1 MGKPEFFRKMEE
13 LGLALSYDNI
23 RVKTGHSE
31 FLPTEVDL
39 SSKFSRN
46 VPLKRPIVSSP
57 MDTVTEHH
65 MAIAMAKLGGL
76 GIIHR
81 KLSLA
86 EQIHCVERVKFHLLG
101 FVEKPI
107 CVNEN
112 DTVEELLKRR
122 EEKEY
127 SFHSSPVI
135 NNEGKLVGVLTADD
149 FDFCLDL
156 KVKVSSIMSTNL
168 VTGAKDISF
177 EKAFQKMREAKKK
190 LLPLLD
196 ASNNIAG
203 MYVWSDVRRTVTG
216 NKEGYNLDASGRL
229 RVGAAVGVGEE
240 ALERA
245 EQLSRRGVDVIVIDT
260 AHGDAKFVIW
270 TLKEMK
276 KLFSCDVVVG
286 NISEPGSA
294 KRLADAGADGI
305 KVGQGPGSICT
316 TRIIA
321 GIGCPQ
327 VTAVY
332 NCAEAI
338 KGTGIPICADGGINY
353 SGDITVA
360 LAIGADCV
368 MIGNL
373 FAGTDEAPG
382 EVIMK
387 KGRPYKFYRGMG
399 SLSAMQE
406 SLASRERYGQAGQK
420 PGKLVPEGIEGVV
433 PYKGEVARIFEQLV
447 GGLSSGMGYIG
458 ASSIRELSE
467 KSDFYRIDAAGLRES
482 HPHNVTITREAPN
495 YAAQIEEEG
504 L

>member
-1 MGKPEFFRKMEE
+1 MGKAEFFRKMEE
-13 LGLALSYDNI
+13 LGLALSYDNV
-23 RVKTGHSE
+23 RAKTGHSE
-31 FLPTEVDL
+31 HLPTEVDL

-46 VPLKRPIVSSP
+46 VPLKRPIVSSS
-57 MDTVTEHH
+57 MDTVTEHR

-127 SFHSSPVI
+127 SFHSFPVI

-156 KVKVSSIMSTNL
+156 KVKVNSIMSMNL
-168 VTGAKDISF
+168 VTGERNISF
-177 EKAFQKMREAKKK
+177 EEAFQKMKENKKK

-196 ASNNIAG
+196 EGNNIAG

-245 EQLSRRGVDVIVIDT
+245 EQLSRKGVDVIVIDT
-260 AHGDAKFVIW
+260 AHGDAKSVIW

-276 KLFSCDVVVG
+276 KLFSCDVVAG
-286 NISEPGSA
+286 NISEPESA
-294 KRLADAGADGI
+294 KKLAEAGADGI

-332 NCAEAI
+332 NCVEAI
-338 KGTGIPICADGGINY
+338 RGTGIPICADGGINY

-399 SLSAMQE
+399 SLGAMQE
-406 SLASRERYGQAGQK
+406 SAASRERYGQTGQK
-420 PGKLVPEGIEGVV
+420 PGKLVPEGIEGIV

-458 ASSIRELSE
+458 AKDIRELSE

-482 HPHNVTITREAPN
+482 HPHNITITREAPN
-495 YAAQIEEEG
+495 YAAQIEEEE